1 MVLMYTI
8 AVIKDKTTIY
18 KKVPYDCLSYK
29 QKLHRNILKLNIKS
43 PPLTIR
49 EQLEKNDLEKN
60 DLEKNDLEK
69 NDFENFKL

>member
-29 QKLHRNILKLNIKS
+29 QKLHRGILKLNIKS
-43 PPLTIR
+43 PILTIG
-49 EQLEKNDLEKN
+49 EQLKRNDLEKN
-60 DLEKNDLEK
+60 DLENNDL
-69 NDFENFKL
+69 ENFKL